1 MSKLQLPLKS
11 ITEEFKVT
19 KVRQHLMLRDSKD
32 EKVPVR
38 TARVEIRAG
47 RKWSTRKTIG
57 EVESRLRHSEIV
69 SRVAIGRQGLDV
81 TPTDKW
87 GTASAEG
94 KKTLGAE
101 RSAHNGG
108 RG

>member
-1 MSKLQLPLKS
+1 M
-11 ITEEFKVT
+11 
-19 KVRQHLMLRDSKD
+19 D
-32 EKVPVR
+32 EKLI
-38 TARVEIRAG
+38 TARVEIRTG

-57 EVESRLRHSEIV
+57 EAESRLRHSEIE

-81 TPTDKW
+81 TQTDKW

-94 KKTLGAE
+94 KRHLVQR
-101 RSAHNGG
+101 RSANNGG